1 MKVDIKSL
9 NEEEFRKLCESI
21 GANAFKKLYEKFPED
36 FSKICP
42 GFRAKNLKV
51 DKAIDLAVKN
61 RSKKFISD
69 FVYSAGKEIEDSLQS
84 ASKKIADLEREV
96 EEKNS
101 AITKLE
107 HSLEVLTNE
116 LNALRSENEQ
126 KEIYLLSVSDLS
138 NDAIS
143 TNEEYPYTSLCR
155 VRNFN
160 KKGAGV
166 LRRLADI
173 NGDEIY
179 LSFDSAAPAHNILY
193 DNNCKVTTNFIGI
206 WGWRPELNI
215 KPNGNDFII
224 SKLYTDKLPIEIIL
238 LPDCKSEDDL
248 KLRLLEGIEC
258 DLSSGK
264 ALIAYPTE
272 HYTYCGV
279 LCFDKSFELVGTE
292 KKIKALALG
301 LFEVRVQDIIYVD
314 EKIFY
319 SKLNLGRAKKI
330 LYMKNLT
337 KFIKEKII
345 SRAVWSSFK
354 DRVTKKDLVA
364 FREFLSNFTTEEF
377 YSEIAR
383 GYLCTIEEIRPKID
397 NFIREADKYFQ
408 TETFDDELLAAVIK
422 NCPQLLEKCQSIA
435 EEKWRVDNEQIINQT
450 EKKIFVLKHN
460 LEEQGKISKELEK
473 EIADKQST
481 LDKIV
486 ADIERNEKLASEVEV
501 KVAQKIEVART
512 NAADFICEMAF
523 LNPKIDDVHSA
534 QTITENKSYLPGQPV
549 ESDRVEENENLKY
562 FVGTLEAELGL
573 QGVSNEYVLSFAA
586 YLCAAYKNKILLL
599 LAGPN
604 GRDIADAFSVALNGK
619 TASVFDCAGVNSF
632 SDLNICRDNEDEV
645 IAVLNPFAPNFIAYL
660 PELINIDDKFIFAI
674 YPFAEDLR
682 IEPRSLYNYFLPVLT
697 ELIIDKRPA
706 RDFTIKYSSNKI
718 KAELKK
724 NYKPDAVPISVEKRI
739 KKLVGDTKEIL
750 KTCFGRDFDCR
761 DLVTK
766 FPLAYV
772 KGNGEKFLDEFRG
785 DEKVG
790 EKIRDFLGASNE

>member
-1 MKVDIKSL
+1 MSVDIESL

-21 GANAFKKLYEKFPED
+21 GANAFKKLYEKFPEE

-101 AITKLE
+101 AIIKLE

-126 KEIYLLSVSDLS
+126 KEIHLLSVSDLS

-179 LSFDSAAPAHNILY
+179 LSFDSASPAHNILY

-206 WGWRPELNI
+206 WGWRPEPNI
-215 KPNGNDFII
+215 NPNGNDFII

-238 LPDCKSEDDL
+238 LPNCKNEDDL
-248 KLRLLEGIEC
+248 KLCLSEGVEC

-292 KKIKALALG
+292 KKVKALTLG

-319 SKLNLGRAKKI
+319 SKLNLGTAKKI
-330 LYMKNLT
+330 VHMKDLT
-337 KFIKEKII
+337 TFIKEKII

-377 YSEIAR
+377 YNEIAR
-383 GYLCTIEEIRPKID
+383 EYLCSIEEIRPKID
-397 NFIREADKYFQ
+397 NFIRDVDKYFQ
-408 TETFDDELLAAVIK
+408 NETFDEELFTAVIK

-435 EEKWRVDNEQIINQT
+435 KEKWRIDNKQIINQI
-450 EKKIFVLKHN
+450 ESKISALKHS
-460 LEEQGKISKELEK
+460 LEEQNKISKELEQ
-473 EIADKQST
+473 EIVDRQST
-481 LDKIV
+481 LDKIMV
-486 ADIERNEKLASEVEV
+486 DIESKKQLASEVEI
-501 KVAQKIEVART
+501 KVAQKIEAAKT
-512 NAADFICEMAF
+512 NVADFICEMAF
-523 LNPKIDDVHSA
+523 INNQVGGVQSA
-534 QTITENKSYLPGQPV
+534 QAITENKNYLPGQV
-549 ESDRVEENENLKY
+549 IESEHVQENKDLKE
-562 FVGTLEAELGL
+562 FVGTLDTELGL
-573 QGVSNEYVLSFAA
+573 QGIANEYVLSFAA

-604 GRDIADAFSVALNGK
+604 GRDIADAFSVSLNGK
-619 TASVFDCAGVNSF
+619 TAAVFDCAKVNFF
-632 SDLNICRDNEDEV
+632 SDLNICRDSEDEV
-645 IAVLNPFAPNFIAYL
+645 IAVLNPFAPNFVAYL
-660 PELINIDDKFIFAI
+660 PELINIENKVIFAI
-674 YPFAEDLR
+674 YPFVEDLR

-697 ELIIDKRPA
+697 ELIVDKRPA
-706 RDFTIKYSSNKI
+706 RDFDLKYSNENI
-718 KAELKK
+718 KVELKK
-724 NYKPDAVPISVEKRI
+724 NYSPDRVPISAEKRI
-739 KKLVGDTKEIL
+739 KKLVQDAQKIL
-750 KTCFGRDFDCR
+750 EANFEKDFIQQSVLFAR
-761 DLVTK
+761 

-772 KGNGEKFLDEFRG
+772 KGKGKNFLEEFNG

-790 EKIRDFLGASNE
+790 EKIRNFLEGVE

>member
-101 AITKLE
+101 AITNLE
-107 HSLEVLTNE
+107 NSLEVLTNE

-193 DNNCKVTTNFIGI
+193 DNNCKVTTNFVGI
-206 WGWRPELNI
+206 WGWRPEPNI
-215 KPNGNDFII
+215 NPNGNDFII

-292 KKIKALALG
+292 KKIKALTLG

-619 TASVFDCAGVNSF
+619 TAAVFDCAGVNSF

-750 KTCFGRDFDCR
+750 RTCFGRDFDCR

>member
-1 MKVDIKSL
+1 MNVDIESL

-101 AITKLE
+101 VITKLE

-173 NGDEIY
+173 NDDEIY
-179 LSFDSAAPAHNILY
+179 LSFDSASPAHNILY

-206 WGWRPELNI
+206 WGWCPEPNI
-215 KPNGNDFII
+215 NPNGNDFII

-248 KLRLLEGIEC
+248 KLRLLEGIKC

-292 KKIKALALG
+292 KKIKALTLG

-383 GYLCTIEEIRPKID
+383 EYLCTIEEIRPKID

-422 NCPQLLEKCQSIA
+422 NCPQLLEKYQSIA

-523 LNPKIDDVHSA
+523 LNPKIDDVHSTQA
-534 QTITENKSYLPGQPV
+534 ITENKSYLPGQPV
-549 ESDRVEENENLKY
+549 ESDRVEENENLEY
-562 FVGTLEAELGL
+562 FVSTLEAELGL

-619 TASVFDCAGVNSF
+619 TAAVFDCAGVNSF
-632 SDLNICRDNEDEV
+632 SDLNICRDSEDEV

-660 PELINIDDKFIFAI
+660 PELINIDNKFIFAI

-724 NYKPDAVPISVEKRI
+724 NYKPDAVQISVERRI

-772 KGNGEKFLDEFRG
+772 KGNGEKFLEEFKG

-790 EKIRDFLGASNE
+790 EKIRDFLEGVQ

>member
-1 MKVDIKSL
+1 MNVDIKSL
-9 NEEEFRKLCESI
+9 NEEEFRNLCESI

-42 GFRAKNLKV
+42 GFRARNLKA

-61 RSKKFISD
+61 RSTKFILN
-69 FVYSAGKEIEDSLQS
+69 FVHVHSKKVMDDSFRS
-84 ASKKIADLEREV
+84 TSKKIADLEREI

-101 AITKLE
+101 VITKLE
-107 HSLEVLTNE
+107 NSLESLTNE

-126 KEIYLLSVSDLS
+126 KEIHLLSVSDLS
-138 NDAIS
+138 NGVIS
-143 TNEEYPYTSLCR
+143 TSEEYPYVSLCR
-155 VRNFN
+155 VRNFY
-160 KKGAGV
+160 KGAGV
-166 LRRLADI
+166 LRRLADVD
-173 NGDEIY
+173 GEEIY
-179 LSFDSAAPAHNILY
+179 LSFNAASPAHNVLY
-193 DNNCKVTTNFIGI
+193 DNNCKVTENFIGI
-206 WGWRPELNI
+206 WGWRTETNYN
-215 KPNGNDFII
+215 PNGRDFIV
-224 SKLYTDKLPIEIIL
+224 SKLYDDYPPIEIIL
-238 LPDCKSEDDL
+238 LPNCKNEDDL
-248 KLRLLEGIEC
+248 KLRLSEGVEC

-292 KKIKALALG
+292 KKVKALTLG

-319 SKLNLGRAKKI
+319 SKLNLGTAKKI
-330 LYMKNLT
+330 VHMKDLT
-337 KFIKEKII
+337 TFIKEKII

-377 YSEIAR
+377 YNEIAR
-383 GYLCTIEEIRPKID
+383 EYLCSIEEIRPKID
-397 NFIREADKYFQ
+397 NFIRDVDKYFQ
-408 TETFDDELLAAVIK
+408 TETFDEELFSAVIK

-435 EEKWRVDNEQIINQT
+435 EEKWRIDNEQIINQM
-450 EKKIFVLKHN
+450 ESKISALKYN
-460 LEEQGKISKELEK
+460 LEEQNKISNELEK
-473 EIADKQST
+473 KIADKQST
-481 LDKIV
+481 LDKIMV
-486 ADIERNEKLASEVEV
+486 DIESKEKLASEVEV
-501 KVAQKIEVART
+501 KVAQKIEVAKT
-512 NAADFICEMAF
+512 NAAEFICEMAF
-523 LNPKIDDVHSA
+523 LNPKIGDVHSA
-534 QTITENKSYLPGQPV
+534 QAIAENKSYLPGQAV
-549 ESDRVEENENLKY
+549 ESDHVEENENLEY
-562 FVGTLEAELGL
+562 FVGTLDSELGL
-573 QGVSNEYVLSFAA
+573 QGISNEYVLSFAT

-619 TASVFDCAGVNSF
+619 TAAVFDCAEVNSF
-632 SDLNICRDNEDEV
+632 SDLNICRDSEDEV

-718 KAELKK
+718 KTELKK
-724 NYKPDAVPISVEKRI
+724 NYKPDAVPISVERRI

-761 DLVTK
+761 DLVAK

-772 KGNGEKFLDEFRG
+772 KGNGEKFLEEFRG

-790 EKIRDFLGASNE
+790 EKIRDFLEGVQ